1 MASSNTAVCADPMN
15 CPVQLTVPCPPTR
28 RTYQETLCYVVQSH
42 DHASRMLY
50 KDPSY

>member
-1 MASSNTAVCADPMN
+1 MASSNTAMCADPMN

-28 RTYQETLCYVVQSH
+28 CTYQKTLCYVVQSH
-42 DHASRMLY
+42 DNASCMLY